1 MAGVGFGREE
11 NSMRKLRVGVIG
23 IGFIGAAHVEALRRL
38 GYIDVVAVSDMSG
51 GKQKARELFVPGGY
65 DDYREMIEKEEL
77 DAVHICT
84 PNYLHFEMAMY
95 AMEKGLSVMLEKPLT
110 MNVEE
115 AEKLCAYAKEHGIVT
130 GVNHSLR
137 MNPQVQQMKAMVK
150 SGEVGDIYA
159 VTGAYQ
165 QDWLF
170 LESDWSWRLEP
181 ELSGKTR
188 AFSDIGTHWI
198 DMVEDIIGQRAVEV
212 LAEFEIM
219 HKTRKKP
226 LKSVAT
232 FSGMALRPEDYE
244 DREIRTEDW
253 CSILFRFEKGAV
265 GSVNVSQVTA
275 GRKNQQVISISG
287 SKCALHWD
295 NEDSQELWIG
305 RREGFNQKAVK
316 DPSILSEPAQAVI
329 GYPGGHVEGFPDTF
343 KAQFGKF
350 YKAVLD
356 RDPAQKDFANFEDGL
371 REMVLNEK
379 VYESAQK
386 RAWVK
391 I

>member
-1 MAGVGFGREE
+1 MK
-11 NSMRKLRVGVIG
+11 KLRVGVIG

-38 GYIDVVAVSDMSG
+38 GYVDVVAVANHNNG
-51 GKQKARELFVPGGY
+51 AQKAKELFVEQGY
-65 DDYREMIEKEEL
+65 DDYREMIDKESL

-84 PNYLHFEMAMY
+84 PNNTHYEMAMY
-95 AMEKGLSVMLEKPLT
+95 AMEHGVNVMLEKPFT
-110 MNVEE
+110 MTIEE
-115 AEKLCAYAKEHGIVT
+115 AEKLCSYAKEHQIVT

-137 MNPQVQQMKAMVK
+137 MNPQVQQMKAMVQ

-159 VTGAYQ
+159 VTGCYL
-165 QDWLF
+165 QDWLY
-170 LESDWSWRLEP
+170 LDSDWSWRLEP

-198 DMVEDIIGQRAVEV
+198 DMVENITGQRAVEV
-212 LAEFEIM
+212 LAEFEIV
-219 HKTRKKP
+219 HKNRKKP
-226 LKSVAT
+226 KKQVAT

-244 DREIRTEDW
+244 DVPIKTEDW
-253 CSILFRFEKGAV
+253 CSILFRFENGAI

-295 NEDSQELWIG
+295 SEDSQELWIG
-305 RREGFNQKAVK
+305 RRETFNQKAPK
-316 DPSILSEPAQAVI
+316 DPSILSKAAQSVI

-343 KAQFGKF
+343 KMQFEK
-350 YKAVLD
+350 YYQSVLNKD
-356 RDPAQKDFANFEDGL
+356 TSKKDFANFEDGL
-371 REMVLNEK
+371 REMILNEL

>member
-1 MAGVGFGREE
+1 ME
-11 NSMRKLRVGVIG
+11 KLRVGVIG

-38 GYIDVVAVSDMSG
+38 GYVDVVAVADAG
-51 GKQKARELFVPGGY
+51 GGAAKAESLYVPHGY
-65 DDYREMIEKEEL
+65 DDYREMIQKEDL

-84 PNYLHFEMAMY
+84 PNCTHFEMAMY
-95 AMEKGLSVMLEKPLT
+95 AMEQGLSVMLEKPFT
-110 MNVEE
+110 MTVDE

-137 MNPQVQQMKAMVK
+137 MNPQVQQMKAMVQ

-159 VTGAYQ
+159 VTGSYL

-170 LESDWSWRLEP
+170 LESDWSWRLDP
-181 ELSGKTR
+181 KLSGKTR

-198 DMVEDIIGQRAVEV
+198 DMVEDITGQRAVEL
-212 LAEFEIM
+212 LAEFDIM

-226 LKSVAT
+226 LKEVAT
-232 FSGMALRPEDYE
+232 YSGMALRPEDYE
-244 DREIRTEDW
+244 DVPVETEDW
-253 CSILFRFEKGAV
+253 CSILFRFEKGAI
-265 GSVNVSQVTA
+265 GSLNVSQVTA
-275 GRKNQQVISISG
+275 GRKNQQIISISG

-295 NEDSQELWIG
+295 SEDSQELWIG
-305 RREGFNQKAVK
+305 RRETFNQKAAK
-316 DPSILSEPAQAVI
+316 DPSILSERAQSVI

-350 YKAVLD
+350 YDAVKAKDVSK
-356 RDPAQKDFANFEDGL
+356 RDFANFEDGL
-371 REMVLNEK
+371 REMILNEK

>member
-1 MAGVGFGREE
+1 MK
-11 NSMRKLRVGVIG
+11 KLRVGVIG

-38 GYIDVVAVSDMSG
+38 GYVEVVAVANHNNG
-51 GKQKARELFVPGGY
+51 AQKAKELFVEHGY
-65 DDYREMIEKEEL
+65 DDYREMLDKESL

-84 PNYLHFEMAMY
+84 PNNTHYEMAMY
-95 AMEKGLSVMLEKPLT
+95 AMEHGVNIMLEKPFT
-110 MNVEE
+110 MTIEE
-115 AEKLCAYAKEHGIVT
+115 AEKLCSYAKEHQIVT

-137 MNPQVQQMKAMVK
+137 MNPQVQQMKAMVQ

-159 VTGAYQ
+159 VTGCYL
-165 QDWLF
+165 QDWLY
-170 LESDWSWRLEP
+170 LDSDWSWRLEP

-198 DMVEDIIGQRAVEV
+198 DMVENITGQRAVEV
-212 LAEFEIM
+212 LAEFEIV

-226 LKSVAT
+226 KKQVAT

-244 DREIRTEDW
+244 DVPIKTEDW
-253 CSILFRFEKGAV
+253 CSILFRFENGAI

-295 NEDSQELWIG
+295 SEDSQELWIG
-305 RREGFNQKAVK
+305 RRETFNQKAPK
-316 DPSILSEPAQAVI
+316 DPSILSKAAQSVI

-343 KAQFGKF
+343 KMQFEK
-350 YKAVLD
+350 YYQSVLNKD
-356 RDPAQKDFANFEDGL
+356 TSKKDFANFEDGL
-371 REMVLNEK
+371 REMILNER

>member
-1 MAGVGFGREE
+1 MK
-11 NSMRKLRVGVIG
+11 KLRVGVIG

-38 GYIDVVAVSDMSG
+38 GYVDVVAVANHNNG
-51 GKQKARELFVPGGY
+51 AQKSKELFVEHGY
-65 DDYREMIEKEEL
+65 DDYREMIDKESL

-84 PNYLHFEMAMY
+84 PNNTHYEMAMY
-95 AMEKGLSVMLEKPLT
+95 AMEHGVNVMLEKPFT
-110 MNVEE
+110 MTIEE
-115 AEKLCAYAKEHGIVT
+115 AEKLCSYAKEHQIVT

-137 MNPQVQQMKAMVK
+137 MNPQVQQMKAMVQ

-159 VTGAYQ
+159 VTGCYL
-165 QDWLF
+165 QDWLY
-170 LESDWSWRLEP
+170 LDSDWSWRLEP

-198 DMVEDIIGQRAVEV
+198 DMVENITGQRAVEV
-212 LAEFEIM
+212 LAEFEIV

-226 LKSVAT
+226 KKQVAT

-244 DREIRTEDW
+244 DVPIKTEDW
-253 CSILFRFEKGAV
+253 CSILFRFENGAI

-295 NEDSQELWIG
+295 SEDSQELWIG
-305 RREGFNQKAVK
+305 RRETFNQKAPK
-316 DPSILSEPAQAVI
+316 DPSILSKAAQSVI

-343 KAQFGKF
+343 KMQFEK
-350 YKAVLD
+350 YYQSVLNKD
-356 RDPAQKDFANFEDGL
+356 TSKKDFANFEDGL
-371 REMVLNEK
+371 REMILNER

>member
-1 MAGVGFGREE
+1 MK
-11 NSMRKLRVGVIG
+11 KLRVGVIG

-38 GYIDVVAVSDMSG
+38 GYVDVVAVANHNNG
-51 GKQKARELFVPGGY
+51 AQKAKELFVEQGY
-65 DDYREMIEKEEL
+65 DDYREMIDKESL

-84 PNYLHFEMAMY
+84 PNNTHYEMAMY
-95 AMEKGLSVMLEKPLT
+95 AMEHGVNVMLEKPFT
-110 MNVEE
+110 MTIEE
-115 AEKLCAYAKEHGIVT
+115 AEKLCSYAKEHQIVT

-137 MNPQVQQMKAMVK
+137 MNPQVQQMKAMVQ

-159 VTGAYQ
+159 VTGCYL
-165 QDWLF
+165 QDWLY
-170 LESDWSWRLEP
+170 LDSDWSWRLEP

-198 DMVEDIIGQRAVEV
+198 DMVENITGQRAVEV
-212 LAEFEIM
+212 LAEFEIV

-226 LKSVAT
+226 KKQVAT

-244 DREIRTEDW
+244 DVPIKTEDW
-253 CSILFRFEKGAV
+253 CSILFRFENGAI

-295 NEDSQELWIG
+295 SEDSQELWIG
-305 RREGFNQKAVK
+305 RRETFNQKAPK
-316 DPSILSEPAQAVI
+316 DPSILSKAAQSVI

-343 KAQFGKF
+343 KMQFEK
-350 YKAVLD
+350 YYQSVLNKD
-356 RDPAQKDFANFEDGL
+356 TSKKDFANFEDGL
-371 REMVLNEK
+371 REMILNER

>member
-1 MAGVGFGREE
+1 MK
-11 NSMRKLRVGVIG
+11 KLRVGVVG
-23 IGFIGAAHVEALRRL
+23 VGFIGTAHVEALRRL
-38 GYIDVVAVSDMSG
+38 GFVDVVAVADQNG
-51 GKQKARELFVPGGY
+51 GAKRAEALFVEHGY
-65 DDYREMIEKEEL
+65 DDYREMIEKENL
-77 DAVHICT
+77 DAIHICT
-84 PNYLHFEMAMY
+84 PNNTHYEMAMY
-95 AMEKGLSVMLEKPLT
+95 AMKHGLNLVVEKPFT
-110 MNVEE
+110 VSVEQ
-115 AEKLCAYAKEHGIVT
+115 AEKLCVYAKEHNIVT
-130 GVNHSLR
+130 CVNHSLR
-137 MNPQVQQMKAMVK
+137 MNPQVQQMKAMVR

-159 VTGAYQ
+159 VTGSYL
-165 QDWLF
+165 QDWLY

-226 LKSVAT
+226 KKEVAT

-244 DREIRTEDW
+244 DVPIETEDW
-253 CSILFRFEKGAV
+253 CSILFRFEKGAI

-275 GRKNQQVISISG
+275 GRKNQQIISISG

-295 NEDSQELWIG
+295 SEDSQELWIG
-305 RREGFNQKAVK
+305 RRETFNQKAPK
-316 DPSILSEPAQAVI
+316 DPSILSKEAQNVI

-343 KAQFGKF
+343 KMQFHKF
-350 YKAVLD
+350 YQAVMAKD
-356 RDPAQKDFANFEDGL
+356 AARKDFANFEDGL
-371 REMVLNEK
+371 REMILNEK
-379 VYESAQK
+379 VYESAHK

>member
-1 MAGVGFGREE
+1 
-11 NSMRKLRVGVIG
+11 MRRLRVGVIG
-23 IGFIGAAHVEALRRL
+23 IGFIGAAHIEALRRL
-38 GYIDVVAVSDMSG
+38 GYVEVAAIAHKSG
-51 GKQKARELFVPGGY
+51 GKKKAEEQFVLKGY
-65 DDYREMIEKEEL
+65 DDYREMIDREAL

-84 PNYLHFEMAMY
+84 PNNLHYEMAMY
-95 AMEKGLSVMLEKPLT
+95 AMEKGLSVMLEKPFA
-110 MNVEE
+110 MNAEE
-115 AEKLCAYAKEHGIVT
+115 AVRLCEYAKQHHIVT

-137 MNPQVQQMKAMVK
+137 MNPQVQQMKAMVQ

-159 VTGAYQ
+159 VTGAYL

-212 LAEFEIM
+212 LAEFGIM

-226 LKSVAT
+226 AKPVAT

-244 DREIRTEDW
+244 DVPVRTEDW
-253 CSILFRFEKGAV
+253 CSILFRFEKGAI

-295 NEDSQELWIG
+295 SEDSQELWIG
-305 RREGFNQKAVK
+305 RRETFNQKAAK
-316 DPSILSEPAQAVI
+316 DPSILSGAAQSVI
-329 GYPGGHVEGFPDTF
+329 GYPGGHVEGFPDTLR
-343 KAQFGKF
+343 AQFDKF
-350 YKAVLD
+350 YRAVLE
-356 RDPAQKDFANFEDGL
+356 RDTSKRDFANFEDGL
-371 REMVLNEK
+371 REMILNEK

>member
-1 MAGVGFGREE
+1 MK
-11 NSMRKLRVGVIG
+11 KLRVGVIG

-38 GYIDVVAVSDMSG
+38 GYVDVVAVANHNNG
-51 GKQKARELFVPGGY
+51 AEKAKELFVEHGY
-65 DDYREMIEKEEL
+65 DDYREMIDKESL

-84 PNYLHFEMAMY
+84 PNNTHYEMAMY
-95 AMEKGLSVMLEKPLT
+95 AMEHGVNVMLEKPFT
-110 MNVEE
+110 MTIEE
-115 AEKLCAYAKEHGIVT
+115 AEKLCSYAKEHQIVT

-137 MNPQVQQMKAMVK
+137 MNPQVQQMKAMVQ

-159 VTGAYQ
+159 VTGCYL
-165 QDWLF
+165 QDWLY
-170 LESDWSWRLEP
+170 LDSDWSWRLEP

-198 DMVEDIIGQRAVEV
+198 DMVENITGQRAVEV
-212 LAEFEIM
+212 LAEFEIV

-226 LKSVAT
+226 KKQVAT
-232 FSGMALRPEDYE
+232 FSGMAFRPEDYE
-244 DREIRTEDW
+244 DVPIKTEDW
-253 CSILFRFEKGAV
+253 CSILFRFENGAI

-295 NEDSQELWIG
+295 SEDSQELWIG
-305 RREGFNQKAVK
+305 RRETFNQKAPK
-316 DPSILSEPAQAVI
+316 DPSILSKAAQSVI

-343 KAQFGKF
+343 KMQFEK
-350 YKAVLD
+350 YYQSVLNKD
-356 RDPAQKDFANFEDGL
+356 TSKKDFANFEDGL
-371 REMVLNEK
+371 REMILNER

>member
-1 MAGVGFGREE
+1 MK
-11 NSMRKLRVGVIG
+11 KLRVGVVG
-23 IGFIGAAHVEALRRL
+23 IGFIGTAHVEALRRL
-38 GYIDVVAVSDMSG
+38 GYIDVVAVADAG
-51 GKQKARELFVPGGY
+51 GGAAKAETLYVEHGY
-65 DDYREMIEKEEL
+65 DDYREMIQKENL

-84 PNYLHFEMAMY
+84 PNHTHFEMAMY
-95 AMEKGLSVMLEKPLT
+95 AMEHGLSVMLEKPFT
-110 MNVEE
+110 MTVEE
-115 AEKLCAYAKEHGIVT
+115 AEKLCSYAREHHIVT

-137 MNPQVQQMKAMVK
+137 MNPQVQQMKAMVR

-159 VTGAYQ
+159 VTGSYL

-170 LESDWSWRLEP
+170 LESDWSWRLDP
-181 ELSGKTR
+181 KMSGKTR
-188 AFSDIGTHWI
+188 TFSDIGTHWI
-198 DMVEDIIGQRAVEV
+198 DMVEDITGQRAVEL

-226 LKSVAT
+226 LKEVAT

-244 DREIRTEDW
+244 DVPIETEDW
-253 CSILFRFEKGAV
+253 CSILFRFENGAI

-275 GRKNQQVISISG
+275 GRKNQQIISISG

-295 NEDSQELWIG
+295 SEDSQELWIG
-305 RREGFNQKAVK
+305 RRETFNQKAPK
-316 DPSILSEPAQAVI
+316 DPSILSKEACGVI

-343 KAQFGKF
+343 KAQFDKF
-350 YKAVLD
+350 YQAVINKD
-356 RDPAQKDFANFEDGL
+356 TSKKDFAGFEDGL
-371 REMVLNEK
+371 REMILNEK

-386 RAWVK
+386 RVWVK

>member
-1 MAGVGFGREE
+1 MK
-11 NSMRKLRVGVIG
+11 KLRVGVIG

-38 GYIDVVAVSDMSG
+38 GYVEVVAVANHNNG
-51 GKQKARELFVPGGY
+51 AQKAKELFVEHGY
-65 DDYREMIEKEEL
+65 DDYREMIDKESL

-84 PNYLHFEMAMY
+84 PNNTHYEMAMY
-95 AMEKGLSVMLEKPLT
+95 AMEHGVNVMLEKPFT
-110 MNVEE
+110 MTIEE
-115 AEKLCAYAKEHGIVT
+115 AEKLCSYAKEHQIVT

-137 MNPQVQQMKAMVK
+137 MNPQVQQMKAMVQ

-159 VTGAYQ
+159 VTGCYL
-165 QDWLF
+165 QDWLY
-170 LESDWSWRLEP
+170 LDSDWSWRLEP

-198 DMVEDIIGQRAVEV
+198 DMVENITGQRAVEV
-212 LAEFEIM
+212 LAEFEIV

-226 LKSVAT
+226 KKQVAT

-244 DREIRTEDW
+244 DVPIKTEDW
-253 CSILFRFEKGAV
+253 CSILFRFENGAI

-295 NEDSQELWIG
+295 SEDSQELWIG
-305 RREGFNQKAVK
+305 RRETFNQKAPK
-316 DPSILSEPAQAVI
+316 DPSILSKAAQSVI

-343 KAQFGKF
+343 KMQFEK
-350 YKAVLD
+350 YYQSVLNKD
-356 RDPAQKDFANFEDGL
+356 TSKKDFANFEDGL
-371 REMVLNEK
+371 REMILNER

>member
-1 MAGVGFGREE
+1 MK
-11 NSMRKLRVGVIG
+11 KLRVGVIG

-38 GYIDVVAVSDMSG
+38 GYVDVVAVANHNNG
-51 GKQKARELFVPGGY
+51 AEKAKELFVEHGY
-65 DDYREMIEKEEL
+65 DDYREMIDKESL

-84 PNYLHFEMAMY
+84 PNSTHYEMAMY
-95 AMEKGLSVMLEKPLT
+95 AMEHGVNVMLEKPFT
-110 MNVEE
+110 MTIEE
-115 AEKLCAYAKEHGIVT
+115 AEKLCSYAKEHQIVT

-137 MNPQVQQMKAMVK
+137 MNPQVQQMKAMVQ

-159 VTGAYQ
+159 VTGCYL
-165 QDWLF
+165 QDWLY
-170 LESDWSWRLEP
+170 LDSDWSWRLEP

-198 DMVEDIIGQRAVEV
+198 DMVENITGQRAVEV
-212 LAEFEIM
+212 LAEFEIV

-226 LKSVAT
+226 KKQVAT

-244 DREIRTEDW
+244 DVPIKTEDW
-253 CSILFRFEKGAV
+253 CSILFRFENGAI

-295 NEDSQELWIG
+295 SEDSQELWIG
-305 RREGFNQKAVK
+305 RRETFNQKAPK
-316 DPSILSEPAQAVI
+316 DPSILSKAAQSVI

-343 KAQFGKF
+343 KMQFEK
-350 YKAVLD
+350 YYQSVLNKD
-356 RDPAQKDFANFEDGL
+356 TSKKDFANFEDGL
-371 REMVLNEK
+371 REMILNER